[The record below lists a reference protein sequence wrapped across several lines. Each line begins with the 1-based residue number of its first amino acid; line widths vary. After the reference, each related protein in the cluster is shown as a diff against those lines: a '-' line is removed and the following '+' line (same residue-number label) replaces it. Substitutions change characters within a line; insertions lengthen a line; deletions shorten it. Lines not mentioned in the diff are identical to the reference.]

1 MPDYT
6 PRLPEDPA
14 SLGPYTLI
22 GRLGRGGYGVV
33 YLGETPSSERVAI
46 KLLQTQLA
54 EAGGE
59 RDRFAREAAAAKQVA
74 RFCTAQVLDADI
86 AGDQPYIVSEYVPGP
101 SLQALVN
108 EQGPLQGGA
117 LDRLAIGIAT
127 ALVAIHQAAVVHR
140 DLKPPNV
147 LIGPDGPRVIDFGIA
162 RMMDNAATMTGHV
175 LGTPAYM
182 APEQVTA
189 REITPATDVF
199 AWGATMVFAAN
210 GTPPFG
216 RDTLAALAHR
226 ILNEQPD
233 LGVLSGRLR
242 TLVAECLDKDP
253 ARRPTASML
262 LMRLLGHDAVPGAA
276 PGQERDQR
284 TSILAEGVTAAVA
297 NTLPPVGNS
306 IGTAETMAA
315 GPGPARGAGEAP
327 AQARTARMPAAGD
340 ATRPAGP
347 MDTTAAAPR
356 RRSRSP
362 WLALAGIA
370 GAAVL
375 AGGVIFGLD
384 AFHGHGGGGGAA
396 SSSPSVEASQSRQ
409 SAAQAGDDTPDSP
422 ESSPEQGHTDP
433 PSEPT
438 FSIDTTTC
446 DLGDAQTDCTIT
458 LSVTGAG
465 VDWTAST
472 SPPLSLSSSSGHLD
486 PGSTYPVTISLHADS
501 PRTEGSGSVTFSGAG
516 ATHTVSVT
524 WAAEPAP
531 DPSAS

>member
-14 SLGPYTLI
+14 SLGPYKLI

-33 YLGETPSSERVAI
+33 YLGETPASERVAV

-74 RFCTAQVLDADI
+74 RFCTAQVIDADI

-117 LDRLAIGIAT
+117 LDRLAIGTAT
-127 ALVAIHQAAVVHR
+127 ALVAIHQAGVIHR

-162 RMMDNAATMTGHV
+162 RMMDRQATMTGHM

-182 APEQVTA
+182 APEQVTGA
-189 REITPATDVF
+189 EITPAADVF
-199 AWGATMVFAAN
+199 AWGATLVFAAN
-210 GTPPFG
+210 AMPPFG

-226 ILNEQPD
+226 ILNEEPQ
-233 LGVLSGRLR
+233 LGALSGRLR
-242 TLVAECLDKDP
+242 SLVAECLNKDP
-253 ARRPTASML
+253 ARRPSASML
-262 LMRLLGHDAVPGAA
+262 LMRLLGHDAVPSEARE
-276 PGQERDQR
+276 PGQQ
-284 TSILAEGVTAAVA
+284 TAILAEGVTAAVPT
-297 NTLPPVGNS
+297 TLPPKTMPAGAAAIGRRNAAIGNM
-306 IGTAETMAA
+306 ETMAPEPA
-315 GPGPARGAGEAP
+315 G
-327 AQARTARMPAAGD
+327 TARMPSG
-340 ATRPAGP
+340 G
-347 MDTTAAAPR
+347 DTTAPPPER
-356 RRSRSP
+356 KRSRALWP
-362 WLALAGIA
+362 ALAGIA

-375 AGGVIFGLD
+375 AGGVILGLEAYD
-384 AFHGHGGGGGAA
+384 HKGGGTPGG
-396 SSSPSVEASQSRQ
+396 SPTATVTRTT
-409 SAAQAGDDTPDSP
+409 SAAQVGEDPQPDSDN
-422 ESSPEQGHTDP
+422 TTP
-433 PSEPT
+433 PDSGTSEPAPGPT
-438 FSIDTTTC
+438 FSVDASC
-446 DLGDAQTDCTIT
+446 DLGDSGTTCTVT
-458 LSVTGAG
+458 LGATGAA

-472 SPPLSLSSSSGHLD
+472 SLPLSVSEAAGHLD
-486 PGSTYPVTISLHADS
+486 AGGSSTVTITLYASS

-516 ATHTVSVT
+516 GSHTVEVT